1 MSLRLWSWLKH
12 AFAVE
17 SAEGCEPNERQRQIC
32 DLLVSEVSRR
42 GLITPALLLLE
53 TSKPLNYIGA
63 QLLHFW
69 EPILSAVC
77 NQQSCREFAQF
88 LERPGAIEYLC
99 RRLEETAQSPVTES
113 KGETP
118 SATGYKSEM

>member
-17 SAEGCEPNERQRQIC
+17 SAEGCEPNERQREIC

-99 RRLEETAQSPVTES
+99 QQLEETARKPASGLNDKTQPVS
-113 KGETP
+113 
-118 SATGYKSEM
+118 GYKSEI